1 MIWSAPASADARRP
15 VAASINAEPGKIDTA
30 VTAAFPPRLAAAL
43 VDPPAL
49 VGSTGSTTL
58 LLVVVLLAL
67 GAAMIALAVWLVR
80 ATRSDPVAL
89 GPLEVMGDRHW
100 RRADLDGRRS
110 TLDRARPEG
119 APPPAPIVPLDPDET
134 EPEAEASS
142 DAEREDVEDG
152 AHPDEPEAE
161 ESEDVAERRAVDE
174 LDATAGAP
182 TDRGSAGRAAHGP
195 D

>member
-1 MIWSAPASADARRP
+1 MTSTAAHPSRL
-15 VAASINAEPGKIDTA
+15 VAAP
-30 VTAAFPPRLAAAL
+30 

-100 RRADLDGRRS
+100 RRSDLDGRRS
-110 TLDRARPEG
+110 TLERARPEG
-119 APPPAPIVPLDPDET
+119 APPPAPIVPL
-134 EPEAEASS
+134 EPEAEPEP

-152 AHPDEPEAE
+152 AHPDEPTA
-161 ESEDVAERRAVDE
+161 STRGRGVRGLNGPSGRRVTQLVPGAV
-174 LDATAGAP
+174 
-182 TDRGSAGRAAHGP
+182 AGRG
-195 D
+195 